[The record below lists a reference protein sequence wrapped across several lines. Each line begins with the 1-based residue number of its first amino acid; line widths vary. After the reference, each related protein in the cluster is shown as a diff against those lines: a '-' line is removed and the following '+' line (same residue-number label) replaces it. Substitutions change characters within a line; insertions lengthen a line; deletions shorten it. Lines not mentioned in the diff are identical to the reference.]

1 MTDLLQAQAVSG
13 GPGIGDAIHS
23 VSLNVA
29 PSEIV
34 GIIGPNGAGKT
45 TLLRLL
51 TGDLTPTTGTVRLL
65 NQPLR

>member
-51 TGDLTPTTGTVRLL
+51 T
-65 NQPLR
+65 